1 MHFLV
6 NRLRETHNSNP
17 YHRRQKMTKVRTPAN
32 SRSVFWQPRLFAF
45 LGIIGVACIFLRAGE
60 KIKGTTRTTEVVVGT
75 KVASSDATIVSASIQ
90 GVPYYHCDGH
100 GNNVVHMVFLHGAK
114 FTKEDWKTS
123 GILEQFCKVPSLSV
137 SAVDLPVRA
146 DHSDLKMILTAMQDE
161 QLISKPV
168 TLVTPSASGK
178 TLTDWMMTGNLNE
191 LPKFVNLW
199 IPVAAGSVGKV
210 SDDQVKKLKTLDGF
224 SMLAIYG
231 DKDNGGKVTSD
242 RLETIAGAKKVELP
256 GSHPVYLDSPDAFVT
271 TVLDYLG
278 ISK

>member
-1 MHFLV
+1 
-6 NRLRETHNSNP
+6 
-17 YHRRQKMTKVRTPAN
+17 MTRVRTPAN
-32 SRSVFWQPRLFAF
+32 SRSIFWRPRLFAF
-45 LGIIGVACIFLRAGE
+45 LGIIGVACILCRAGK
-60 KIKGTTRTTEVVVGT
+60 KIKGTNMVDTMSQEPKEV
-75 KVASSDATIVSASIQ
+75 SSDSTIVSASIQ
-90 GVPYYHCDGH
+90 GVPYYHCDGR
-100 GNNVVHMVFLHGAK
+100 GNNVVHMVFLHGAR
-114 FTKEDWKTS
+114 FSKEDWKTS

-137 SAVDLPVRA
+137 SAVDLPVSA
-146 DHSDLKMILTAMQDE
+146 GHSDLKKILTAMQEE

-178 TLTDWMMTGNLNE
+178 TLTDWMINGNVNE
-191 LPKFVNLW
+191 LPKFVNIW

-210 SDDQVKKLKTLDGF
+210 SDDQVKSVKTLDGF
-224 SMLAIYG
+224 SILAVYG